1 MSNKIIKITSAIVV
15 ALVVAVTVTGCYKTD
30 TLLVD
35 NSPAITSSVSFS
47 KDIVPILTANCA
59 KSGCHG
65 GSVSP
70 NLSAESAYTSLVNG
84 NFTNTATPANS
95 LVYLW
100 LTGKEVATMPL
111 GGTYNPSNI
120 NGYIL
125 AWITQGAKNN

>member
-1 MSNKIIKITSAIVV
+1 MSNKIIKITSAILVV
-15 ALVVAVTVTGCYKTD
+15 IVVAVIITGCSKTD

-35 NSPAITSSVSFS
+35 NSPIITTTVSFS
-47 KDIVPILTANCA
+47 KDIAPILTANCA
-59 KSGCHG
+59 KSGCHN
-65 GSVSP
+65 GSISP
-70 NLSAESAYTSLVNG
+70 NLSAGSAYASLVNG

-111 GGTYNPSNI
+111 GGTNNPSNI